1 MQLGIS
7 IIRLDLLFETISGI
21 IALIVTI
28 YASKAYKITGQ
39 KRLSDLSTGFMV
51 LSVGMFGRVI
61 GTWYFFVRLGV
72 SEDMTPELRTL
83 IAIVTIA
90 YGASRIMAYVVF
102 AVAIRPSKRVEVQDA
117 GALMAL
123 AVLVDPTL
131 EMIAIFVLVIVVIQ
145 ALINYT
151 TNRNRFAL
159 YVLVGFILLLLSHLF
174 LAQSVIN
181 PGMYLMSQVAQL
193 LGFLSFLVLLY
204 KTG

>member
-28 YASKAYKITGQ
+28 YASNAYKITGQ
-39 KRLSDLSTGFMV
+39 KKLSDLSTGFMV

-61 GTWYFFVRLGV
+61 GTWYFFVRLGA

-181 PGMYLMSQVAQL
+181 PGMYLMR
-193 LGFLSFLVLLY
+193 
-204 KTG
+204 

>member
-28 YASKAYKITGQ
+28 YASNAYKITGQ
-39 KRLSDLSTGFMV
+39 KKLSDLSTGFMV

-61 GTWYFFVRLGV
+61 GTWYFFVRLGA

-102 AVAIRPSKRVEVQDA
+102 AVAIRPLKRVEVQDA

-181 PGMYLMSQVAQL
+181 LGMYLMSQVAQL

>member
-1 MQLGIS
+1 
-7 IIRLDLLFETISGI
+7 
-21 IALIVTI
+21 
-28 YASKAYKITGQ
+28 
-39 KRLSDLSTGFMV
+39 
-51 LSVGMFGRVI
+51 
-61 GTWYFFVRLGV
+61 
-72 SEDMTPELRTL
+72 
-83 IAIVTIA
+83 
-90 YGASRIMAYVVF
+90 
-102 AVAIRPSKRVEVQDA
+102 
-117 GALMAL
+117 MAL

-181 PGMYLMSQVAQL
+181 LGMYLMSQVAQL